1 MATEP
6 ATPVRVASPLSER
19 PRAPFSARSWLVV
32 IVVGLVG
39 QLAWTV
45 ENMYLNVFV
54 YDTISTDPTVIA
66 ILVAS
71 SAIAATLATMLI
83 GAASDRVRR
92 RKPFIAVGYIL
103 WGATTAMFGFVQPE
117 GGVDAAQ
124 AVGFAVVAIVAL
136 DCIMS
141 FFGSGANDA
150 AFNAWVTES
159 TVPGNRGRVD
169 GVLAIMPLMGMLI
182 VFGALDG
189 LTQDG
194 QWKLFFSIV
203 GGATAV
209 VGVIAFFLVREPAET
224 RTPPDGYFGAVI
236 NGLKLRTVREN
247 PRLYILLAAWAVI
260 GTSTQVFIP
269 YLIIYIQK
277 YLRIDGYAIVLAS
290 VLILAAVISVLGGRL
305 IDRIGKTAAILPAVA
320 FMIVGLVGMFF
331 VRGMLPVIV
340 FGTIMMGGFM
350 LSTASLSASVRDVT
364 PADRVGMVQGLRMI
378 AMVLIPMVAGP
389 FIGSAVIIG
398 ADETYVDLG
407 VVKQVPTPWIFIAA
421 AIVAV
426 FVVVPVLAL
435 RKTPAPDPEDL
446 AV

>member
-159 TVPGNRGRVD
+159 TVPANRGRVD